1 LTRFTRYGLRVSE
14 GSELSKQCRWPALT
28 SEASH
33 IDSTPTSS
41 TPVLARSLPPL
52 TRAICAI
59 RLWLFKSGVYIG
71 LGLLRFFRP
80 STFRQDSSL
89 IHKDLPILPLLP
101 HPCLLT
107 PRNDLVENVLG
118 VDREAEV
125 WHDATEEYQRQS

>member
-1 LTRFTRYGLRVSE
+1 MSVA
-14 GSELSKQCRWPALT
+14 ALT
-28 SEASH
+28 SEVSH

-80 STFRQDSSL
+80 STFRKTAPSYTKTYPSY
-89 IHKDLPILPLLP
+89 PSYP

-107 PRNDLVENVLG
+107 PRNDLVEDVLG

-125 WHDATEEYQRQS
+125 WHDAAEEYRRQS